1 MTYSAIVVK
10 NISKRYRIGLVK
22 EKRKTLVNSVVST
35 LRSPLDNLQQLRR
48 LTRFGNQEDSEDII
62 WALKNVSFSVEPGE
76 VVGIIGR
83 NGAGKSTLLK
93 VISRITHPTSGR
105 LELRGQVSSLLEVG
119 TGFHPELTGREN
131 VYLNGTILG
140 MRRLEIER
148 KFDEIV
154 DFSGVEKYIDTPIK
168 RYSTGMRVRLAFSV
182 AAHLEPE
189 ILLVDE
195 VLAVGDAL
203 FQKKSLGKM
212 KSVASHGRT
221 VLFVSHQMDAV
232 RSLCSRGILLVDG
245 KIKKDG
251 ETNEVVDHY
260 MKISTEGLE
269 NPIWRGSAVWPKG
282 DRGMTLQMVC
292 VHDVAGNPKTDF
304 WDSEEIYISV
314 TYRLDQPFKSLGVK
328 IHLETD
334 NGSQALTSSDL
345 LDNSY
350 EERGPGT
357 YTSTC
362 IIPARTLNE
371 NKYIVQTWARIS
383 NGQLLTE
390 AKVPF
395 VSFSVANTRSS
406 VSSVEPFPGV
416 LNPAHPKWQI
426 KLIQ

>member
-1 MTYSAIVVK
+1 MNYPAIVVK

-22 EKRKTLVNSVVST
+22 EKRKTLANTVINA
-35 LRSPLDNLQQLRR
+35 LRSPLDNLQELRR
-48 LTRFGNQEDSEDII
+48 LTRFGNHENSDDII

-140 MRRLEIER
+140 MRRREIER

-212 KSVASHGRT
+212 KSVARHGRT

-245 KIKKDG
+245 KIEKDG

-260 MKISTEGLE
+260 MKISTQGLE
-269 NPIWRGSAVWPKG
+269 KSVWQGSAVWPRG

-292 VHDVAGNPKTDF
+292 VHDGAGNPKTDF
-304 WDSEEIYISV
+304 WDSEDIHISV
-314 TYRLDQPFKSLGVK
+314 TYRLDQPFKSLGIK
-328 IHLETD
+328 IHLETE
-334 NGSQALTSSDL
+334 NGSQALTTSDL
-345 LDNSY
+345 IANSY

-362 IIPARTLNE
+362 TIPARTLNE

-395 VSFSVANTRSS
+395 VSFSVANTRST

-426 KLIQ
+426 KLTQ